1 MRKKGLV
8 SFFWLIGLAVDACAT
23 VVAGHNEDANAI
35 HPGAKWIWLPD
46 PQPATTNVYAVFK
59 TKLPAGA
66 DALRVAVSGTYA
78 AKVDGKVVAF
88 GQYTDFPQDKTYTE
102 TRLLPCGRPRT
113 LTVETWFAGNRFS
126 SHYDGE
132 PGLWAEILS
141 SNRVV
146 SASSRAWQVA
156 PMDAYEFGPRTILFV
171 SFNYTWAYD
180 ARKAG
185 TPSDWKPAREL
196 ERPMMSARPRL
207 RPVEPSAIVRTAV
220 GRKVGGGSDYALY
233 DFGEEVTGMLSFR
246 LSAPRGREV
255 EIVHGEFLK
264 NGRLPDHAIVGNPG
278 NPRRVVDTFVADGA
292 SQYTHWFRRYGLR
305 YLEFRWQG
313 GDVAVEP
320 PEILVT
326 ELAGLETPPFS
337 CSDPLFEKMHE
348 ISCRT
353 LRCCLHEKYENCP
366 WREQSICEYDARNQ
380 MLFGYPLWGNYDRAA
395 AMLRLF
401 GAAEKDHGYLPAI
414 TPSAS
419 GTTIP
424 SFTFAWMGAV
434 CDHAWY
440 SGDDTLLREQ
450 LPRIRR
456 MLKKILA
463 RRKGDLYTIP
473 ESLPGAWVW
482 NYCEP
487 GELEFRT
494 NPPNAFYNLY
504 LHEALTDLAKAL
516 RRLGDAAGAADYERT
531 AAALA
536 KACEA
541 YWDEERGVY
550 ADSFASD
557 GTREVFSGHVQA
569 LFLAQGLVPKDRV
582 PRVIAAIREGKVKM
596 PELSALRYLV
606 KGVFEHGTD
615 DDRRWMHGKI
625 REIYGGMIAAGATTW
640 WEATSGA
647 DYAESGSL
655 CHGWSALPSWYIAE
669 YILGVRPTSP
679 GYATYEVKPRV
690 PEVTASGRVM
700 TPRGPI
706 FPRADNLCYNKGKEG

>member
-1 MRKKGLV
+1 MNKTLLLAGVLVGLTMEV
-8 SFFWLIGLAVDACAT
+8 MSEET
-23 VVAGHNEDANAI
+23 
-35 HPGAKWIWLPD
+35 KWIWLPD
-46 PQPATTNVYAVFK
+46 PQPAATNVYAVFK
-59 TKLPAGA
+59 TELPAGS
-66 DALRVAVSGTYA
+66 DTLRVAVSGTYA
-78 AKVDGKVVAF
+78 AKVDGEVVAF

-102 TRLLPCGRPRT
+102 TRLRPCDRPRT
-113 LTVETWFAGNRFS
+113 LTVETWFSGNRFS

-146 SASSRAWQVA
+146 GASSRTWQVA
-156 PMDAYEFGPRTILFV
+156 PMDAYEFGPRMILFI
-171 SFNYTWAYD
+171 SHNYTWAYD

-185 TPSDWKPAREL
+185 IPPDWKPAHEL
-196 ERPMMSARPRL
+196 EHPMMSARPRL
-207 RPVEPSAIVRTAV
+207 RPIEPSSIVRTAV
-220 GRKVGGGSDYALY
+220 GRKVGGGSNYALY

-246 LSAPRGREV
+246 LSAPRGREI
-255 EIVHGEFLK
+255 EIVHGEFLR

-326 ELAGLETPPFS
+326 ELGGLETPPLG

-414 TPSAS
+414 APSMS

-424 SFTFAWMGAV
+424 MFTFAWMGAV

-463 RRKGDLYTIP
+463 WRKGDLYTIP

-550 ADSFASD
+550 ADSLASD

-690 PEVTASGRVM
+690 PGVTASGRVM

-706 FPRADNLCYNKGKEG
+706 FP